1 MFVFLFTYIFSFIAS
16 LIKIL
21 KGRVDAILF
30 FFIFGLPVYVTANSL
45 CLMYGFG
52 SFIPVLQSFKE
63 LIVIITLALLIFRY
77 NYTINLNLL
86 DKLVILYFVI
96 VFIYAMIPLG
106 PLGFLQ
112 RLIALKSIAFFPF
125 VYFIGRHMPVSTVS
139 LNKYFHFFAL
149 LAIAAAVVVLFEV
162 ITNQHLQTHTGYANF
177 NYKIYKQE
185 PSGHYGLSWTFETEN
200 GLKRFASFFS
210 MPLEHAAA
218 TVISVAV
225 ILATI
230 TLQKH
235 NIRTNRYFFFAI
247 IATCI
252 SIIFALSRA
261 AFASY
266 LLLFYVYALITNKK
280 KLLFYFHT
288 GMIIIVLI
296 IAFFI
301 IRGDLYDFII
311 STIDFSNSSSQSH
324 ILDWLLSVNT
334 LINHPFGVGL
344 GTAGNVASTLADSI
358 GGENELLIIGV
369 QAGFIPLLLYA
380 FIYGYVLYSAYKFF
394 KNYSGTTKTLALM
407 VLLLKIGLIL
417 ATLTSEIESYIY
429 VSYVTWFFTGF
440 MFNVKDN
447 EYGLK
452 PALT

>member
-1 MFVFLFTYIFSFIAS
+1 MFVFLFTYISSFIYS
-16 LIKIL
+16 LVKIL
-21 KGRVDAILF
+21 KGKTDAILF
-30 FFIFGLPVYVTANSL
+30 FFIFGLPVYITANSL

-52 SFIPVLQSFKE
+52 SLIPVLQSFKE
-63 LIVIITLALLIFRY
+63 LIVLITLALLVFRY
-77 NYTINLNLL
+77 NYTIKLNLL
-86 DKLVILYFVI
+86 DKLIVIYFVI
-96 VFIYAMIPLG
+96 ILIYAIIPLG
-106 PLGFLQ
+106 PLGFVQ

-125 VYFIGRHMPVSTVS
+125 VYFIGRHIPAGSVS

-149 LAIAAAVVVLFEV
+149 LAIAAAAVVLFEV

-177 NYKIYKQE
+177 NYKIYKIE
-185 PSGHYGLSWTFETEN
+185 PTGHYGLSWTFEAEN

-218 TVISVAV
+218 TVVSIAV

-235 NIRTNRYFFFAI
+235 TVRTNRYFFFAI

-266 LLLFYVYALITNKK
+266 LLLFYVYARITNNK
-280 KLLFYFHT
+280 KLLFYLHA
-288 GMIIIVLI
+288 GILI
-296 IAFFI
+296 AVVVIAFFI
-301 IRGDLYDFII
+301 IKGDLYSFIL

-324 ILDWLLSVNT
+324 IVDWLLSINT
-334 LINHPFGVGL
+334 LTKNPFGVGL
-344 GTAGNVASTLADSI
+344 GTAGNVANTLADSI

-369 QAGFIPLLLYA
+369 QTGAVPMLLYA
-380 FIYGYVLYSAYKFF
+380 FIYGYVLYTAYTFF
-394 KNYSGTTKTLALM
+394 KKYSGNTKTIALM

-417 ATLTSEIESYIY
+417 ATLTSELESYIY
-429 VSYVTWFFTGF
+429 ISYITWFFTGF

-447 EYGLK
+447 EIELK
-452 PALT
+452 PALV